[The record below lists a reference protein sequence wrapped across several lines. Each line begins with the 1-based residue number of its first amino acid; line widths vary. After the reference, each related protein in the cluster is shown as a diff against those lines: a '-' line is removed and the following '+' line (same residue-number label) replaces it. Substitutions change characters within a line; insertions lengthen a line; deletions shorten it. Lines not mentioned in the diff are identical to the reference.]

1 MMCDSIR
8 GSYIIAGGVRLGRL
22 DGERERREQLR
33 RLGRLA
39 FNILLHDR
47 VFVTD
52 GSLARRRQWSSHCS
66 ADAQLPK
73 TCRWM
78 TNCLTLKGVARIR
91 VVLVS

>member
-1 MMCDSIR
+1 MCDSIR
-8 GSYIIAGGVRLGRL
+8 GSYIIAGGVRFGRL

-66 ADAQLPK
+66 SANAQLPK
-73 TCRWM
+73 PCRWM
-78 TNCLTLKGVARIR
+78 TNCSTGKGAARVG